1 MIQIRDGMKIVFIGD
16 SITDVKFNKNFR
28 RKLKGAKSYPL
39 NVRNEIKRRG
49 FRVTCF
55 FEGIASNR
63 TYHVYDRLTKD
74 CIDKKPD
81 LIIMLIGVNDAWEDY
96 VPEQYPPKTRLLEPH
111 FREILRRFRA
121 EIPQAKLLLLTPF
134 LTSSIPEKQSFHK
147 ILNENIKKEQV
158 IAAEFGYEEIIDL
171 QTAFDEAEKTTK
183 PVLLS
188 TDSVHPTS
196 LGHEVI
202 STEIIKRLS
211 F

>member
-1 MIQIRDGMKIVFIGD
+1 MIRIHDGMKIVFIGD

-39 NVRNEIKRRG
+39 NVRDEIKKQG
-49 FRVTCF
+49 FRVTCYF
-55 FEGIASNR
+55 KGIASNR

-74 CIDKKPD
+74 CIDNKPD

-96 VPEQYPPKTRLLEPH
+96 VPDQYPPKTRLLEPH

-121 EIPQAKLLLLTPF
+121 ELPKTQLLLLTPF
-134 LTSSIPEKQSFHK
+134 LTSTIPEKQSFHK
-147 ILNENIKKEQV
+147 ILDENIKKERA

-171 QTAFDEAEKTTK
+171 QAAFDQAEQYTK
-183 PVLLS
+183 PILLT
-188 TDSVHPTS
+188 TDSVHPTE
-196 LGHEVI
+196 LGHKVI
-202 STEIIKRLS
+202 STEIIKRLR